1 MVHFYV
7 LLGFDGLNLLIP
19 QHEIRVVEIIED
31 VELHVEPEE
40 AAAGVMGWISQS
52 DQQFPVFS
60 LNADLG
66 LYSYLPSSRK
76 YCVLLETEE
85 EAVLGITCDEFIS
98 LDNFK
103 GNLHLQDVP
112 LAMHLEFSPLSGLGI
127 YEERMICMTE
137 ASSLMGYLT
146 AHAEEQIA
154 QMEDAFDDSFMRN
167 EEELPAIIDT
177 PLDELEE
184 LLTD

>member
-7 LLGFDGLNLLIP
+7 LLGFDGLNILIP
-19 QHEIRVVEIIED
+19 QHEVRVVEIIED

-52 DQQFPVFS
+52 DQQFPVFT
-60 LNADLG
+60 LNARLDLCDF
-66 LYSYLPSSRK
+66 LPETRQ

-85 EAVLGITCDEFIS
+85 EAVLGVTCDEVIS
-98 LDNFK
+98 LDGFK
-103 GNLHLQDVP
+103 GDLHLQEIP
-112 LAMHLEFSPLSGLGI
+112 PAMHLDFSPLSGLGL
-127 YEERMICMTE
+127 YEKRMVCSTD

-154 QMEDAFDDSFMRN
+154 QMEEDTYEESSN
-167 EEELPAIIDT
+167 YLEELPAIIDT
-177 PLDELEE
+177 PPEEE

>member
-7 LLGFDGLNLLIP
+7 LLGFDGLHLLLP

-60 LNADLG
+60 LN
-66 LYSYLPSSRK
+66 YSLELCNHLPPNRK
-76 YCVLLETEE
+76 YCVLLETDE
-85 EAVLGITCDEFIS
+85 EAVFGITCDSFIS
-98 LDNFK
+98 LDGFK
-103 GNLHLQDVP
+103 GDLHLQAIP
-112 LAMHLEFSPLSGLGI
+112 PAMHLEFSPLSGLGI
-127 YEERMICMTE
+127 YEGQMICQTD

-146 AHAEEQIA
+146 AHAEEHMS
-154 QMEDAFDDSFMRN
+154 QMEETYDEAFLKN
-167 EEELPAIIDT
+167 EEELPVIIDT
-177 PLDELEE
+177 PEE
-184 LLTD
+184 LFID

>member
-66 LYSYLPSSRK
+66 LYSHLPPNRK

-98 LDNFK
+98 LDDFK
-103 GNLHLQDVP
+103 GDLHLQEIP
-112 LAMHLEFSPLSGLGI
+112 PSMHLDFSPLSGLGI
-127 YEERMICMTE
+127 YEDRMICQTD

-154 QMEDAFDDSFMRN
+154 QMEDTFDESFIRN

>member
-31 VELHVEPEE
+31 VELHVELEE

-52 DQQFPVFS
+52 DQQFPIFS

-66 LYSYLPSSRK
+66 LYDYLPETRK
-76 YCVLLETEE
+76 YCVLLETDE
-85 EAVLGITCDEFIS
+85 EAVLGITCDEVIS
-98 LDNFK
+98 LDDFK
-103 GNLHLQDVP
+103 GDLYLQDIP
-112 LAMHLEFSPLSGLGI
+112 PSMHLEFSPLSGLGI
-127 YEERMICMTE
+127 YEERMLCTTD

-154 QMEDAFDDSFMRN
+154 QMEDTFEEPVSYL
-167 EEELPAIIDT
+167 EELPAIIDT
-177 PLDELEE
+177 PPEE
-184 LLTD
+184 EEAD

>member
-31 VELHVEPEE
+31 VELHVEPQE

-60 LNADLG
+60 LNYSLE
-66 LYSYLPSSRK
+66 LYNHLPPNRK
-76 YCVLLETEE
+76 YCVLLESEE

-98 LDNFK
+98 LDDFK
-103 GNLHLQDVP
+103 GDLHLQEIP
-112 LAMHLEFSPLSGLGI
+112 PSMHLDFSPLSGLGI
-127 YEERMICMTE
+127 YEDRMICQTD

-154 QMEDAFDDSFMRN
+154 QMEDTFDESFSRN

-177 PLDELEE
+177 PIDELEE

>member
-7 LLGFDGLNLLIP
+7 LLGFDGLNLLLP

-60 LNADLG
+60 LNYSLE
-66 LYSYLPSSRK
+66 LYNHLPPNRK

-98 LDNFK
+98 LDDFK
-103 GNLHLQDVP
+103 GELYLQDIP
-112 LAMHLEFSPLSGLGI
+112 PAMHLDFSPLSGLGI
-127 YEERMICMTE
+127 YEGQMICRTD

-146 AHAEEQIA
+146 AHAEEQMS
-154 QMEDAFDDSFMRN
+154 QMEETYDDVFIKN
-167 EEELPAIIDT
+167 EEELPVIIDT
-177 PLDELEE
+177 PAEEEE
-184 LLTD
+184 LFVD